1 MRYFLILLLLFCS
14 SCIQLLDDPQPI
26 RYYLLESL
34 PQEADICSHKTLA
47 INLQLTNFPI
57 YIDRHQ
63 IITRGSNNTIKFSN
77 LDRWAEPL
85 QENILQTVRENLRI
99 MLPEAEIAI
108 GPWENS
114 TKDAIKTKIMINRF
128 SGKLGDHTDVDIR
141 WTIEREN
148 EEIRQGHLI
157 DRQPVGDTYQELVA
171 GLNVGINNLSL
182 QLAKDLAGE

>member
-1 MRYFLILLLLFCS
+1 
-14 SCIQLLDDPQPI
+14 
-26 RYYLLESL
+26 
-34 PQEADICSHKTLA
+34 
-47 INLQLTNFPI
+47 
-57 YIDRHQ
+57 
-63 IITRGSNNTIKFSN
+63 
-77 LDRWAEPL
+77 
-85 QENILQTVRENLRI
+85 

-148 EEIRQGHLI
+148 GEIRQGHLI